1 MIKSRVLGVA
11 SVCLCLSTPESEFET
26 NLSLRELAAKHQGR
40 EDVAQGES
48 PALHVQGCGFQ
59 SSNARVKIKKHEAAS
74 SQCHDGHEV
83 YTRSFK

>member
-1 MIKSRVLGVA
+1 MWLVYACVSALQ
-11 SVCLCLSTPESEFET
+11 S
-26 NLSLRELAAKHQGR
+26 LSLRELAAKHQGL

-59 SSNARVKIKKHEAAS
+59 SSNARVKIKEEHEAAS

-83 YTRSFK
+83 YTKSLK